1 MPQRKKLVLASVG
14 GQGGVFLVNLLVTA
28 ATLAGLKVG
37 TSEIHG
43 LSQRGGSV
51 TASLTFG
58 ANTYGFVD
66 QAQADY
72 MIGLEPLEA
81 QRNLKYLHP
90 DSCAVID
97 SHKMIP
103 HSVSSQQADYPDTD
117 AFIRYLEGHIRQV
130 IYISGDTPDITPIM
144 RNLYV
149 LGRASKLND
158 FPVPVDCIQQAI
170 EKMARP
176 KLLEASCRAF
186 EKGVNFSL
194 AEQHINQMLPEFV

>member
-1 MPQRKKLVLASVG
+1 MTQRKKLVLASVG
-14 GQGGVFLVNLLVTA
+14 GQGGVFLVNLLVNA

-58 ANTYGFVD
+58 DNTYGFVD
-66 QAQADY
+66 EGQADF

-81 QRNLKYLHP
+81 QRNLKYLYP

-97 SHKMIP
+97 SNRLIP
-103 HSVSSQQADYPDTD
+103 HSVSSQQASYPDTD
-117 AFIRYLEGHIRQV
+117 GFISYLDEHIRQV
-130 IYISGDTPDITPIM
+130 IYVSEVTPAITPIM

-149 LGRASKLND
+149 LGRASDLED
-158 FPVPVDCIQQAI
+158 FPVPVECIQQAI
-170 EKMARP
+170 ENMAKP
-176 KLLEASCRAF
+176 VLLEASREAF
-186 EKGVNFSL
+186 LSGVDF
-194 AEQHINQMLPEFV
+194 Q

>member
-1 MPQRKKLVLASVG
+1 MSQQKKLVLASVG
-14 GQGGVFLVNLLVTA
+14 GQGGVFLVNLLVEA

-58 ANTYGFVD
+58 DNTYGFVD
-66 QAQADY
+66 QGQADY

-81 QRNLKYLHP
+81 QRNLKYLYP

-97 SHKMIP
+97 SNRMIP
-103 HSVSSQQADYPDTD
+103 HSVSSQQASYPDTEG
-117 AFIRYLEGHIRQV
+117 FIRYLEESIRQV
-130 IYISGDTPDITPIM
+130 IYVNEETPDIAPIM

-149 LGRASKLND
+149 LGRASVLKE
-158 FPVPVDCIQQAI
+158 FPVPNASIQQAI

-176 KLLEASCRAF
+176 KLREASCQAF
-186 EKGVNFSL
+186 VMGVG
-194 AEQHINQMLPEFV
+194 HK

>member
-14 GQGGVFLVNLLVTA
+14 GQGAVFLVNLLVKA
-28 ATLAGLKVG
+28 ATKAGLKVG

-58 ANTYGFVD
+58 ENTYGFVD
-66 QAQADY
+66 EAQADY

-90 DSCAVID
+90 DSCAIID
-97 SHKMIP
+97 SNKIIP

-117 AFIRYLEGHIRQV
+117 DFIRYLEEHIRQV
-130 IYISGDTPDITPIM
+130 IYVSEETPEIAPIM

-149 LGRASKLND
+149 LGRTSELED
-158 FPVPVDCIQQAI
+158 FPVPVECIRQTI

-176 KLLEASCRAF
+176 KLLEASRQAF
-186 EKGVNFSL
+186 AKGVNFRK
-194 AEQHINQMLPEFV
+194 P

>member
-14 GQGGVFLVNLLVTA
+14 GQGAVFLVNLLVKA

-58 ANTYGFVD
+58 ENTYGFVD
-66 QAQADY
+66 EAQADY

-90 DSCAVID
+90 DSCAIID
-97 SHKMIP
+97 SNKIIP

-117 AFIRYLEGHIRQV
+117 DFIRYLEEHIRQV
-130 IYISGDTPDITPIM
+130 IYVSEETPEIAPIM

-149 LGRASKLND
+149 LGRTSELED
-158 FPVPVDCIQQAI
+158 FPVPVECIRQTI
-170 EKMARP
+170 EDIARP
-176 KLLEASCRAF
+176 KLLEASRQAF
-186 EKGVNFSL
+186 AKGVNFRK
-194 AEQHINQMLPEFV
+194 P

>member
-14 GQGGVFLVNLLVTA
+14 GQGGVFLVNLLVQA

-37 TSEIHG
+37 ASEIHG

-58 ANTYGFVD
+58 ENTYGFVD
-66 QAQADY
+66 EAQADY

-90 DSCAVID
+90 ESCAIID
-97 SHKMIP
+97 SNRIIP
-103 HSVSSQQADYPDTD
+103 HSVSSQQAEYPDTD
-117 AFIRYLEGHIRQV
+117 GFIRYLEEHIRQV
-130 IYISGDTPDITPIM
+130 IYVSEESLDIAPIM

-149 LGRASKLND
+149 LGRTSELEN
-158 FPVPVDCIQQAI
+158 FPVPVDSIQRTI

-176 KLLEASCRAF
+176 KLLEASRQAF
-186 EKGVNFSL
+186 SKGVNFR
-194 AEQHINQMLPEFV
+194 NP

>member
-1 MPQRKKLVLASVG
+1 MTETPDRKKLVLACVG
-14 GQGGVFLVNLLVTA
+14 GQGGVYLVRLLVKA

-58 ANTYGFVD
+58 DNTFGFVD
-66 QAQADY
+66 EAQADY

-90 DSCAVID
+90 DSCAIID

-103 HSVSSQQADYPDTD
+103 HSVSSQQAIYPETDRFIDY
-117 AFIRYLEGHIRQV
+117 LNKEIRQV
-130 IYISGDTPDITPIM
+130 IYINEEVSDIAPLM

-149 LGRASKLND
+149 LGRATDLEG

-170 EKMARP
+170 RNMAKP
-176 KLLEASCRAF
+176 QLTETSIQTF
-186 EKGVNFSL
+186 DKGVNF
-194 AEQHINQMLPEFV
+194 

>member
-14 GQGGVFLVNLLVTA
+14 GQGGVFLVNLLVQA

-37 TSEIHG
+37 ASEIHG

-58 ANTYGFVD
+58 ENTYGFVD
-66 QAQADY
+66 EAQADY

-90 DSCAVID
+90 ESCAIID
-97 SHKMIP
+97 SNRIIP
-103 HSVSSQQADYPDTD
+103 HSVSSQQAEYPDTD
-117 AFIRYLEGHIRQV
+117 GFILYLEEHIRQV
-130 IYISGDTPDITPIM
+130 IYVSEEALDIAPIM

-149 LGRASKLND
+149 LGRTSELEN
-158 FPVPVDCIQQAI
+158 FPVPVDSIQRTI

-176 KLLEASCRAF
+176 KLLEASRQAF
-186 EKGVNFSL
+186 SKGVNFR
-194 AEQHINQMLPEFV
+194 NP

>member
-1 MPQRKKLVLASVG
+1 MTQRNKLVLASVG
-14 GQGGVFLVNLLVTA
+14 GQGGVFLVNLLVNA

-58 ANTYGFVD
+58 ENTYGFVD
-66 QAQADY
+66 EGQADF

-81 QRNLKYLHP
+81 QRNLKYLYP
-90 DSCAVID
+90 ESRAIID
-97 SHKMIP
+97 SNRLIP
-103 HSVSSQQADYPDTD
+103 HSVSSQQANYPDTEG
-117 AFIRYLEGHIRQV
+117 FIRYLDEHIRQV
-130 IYISGDTPDITPIM
+130 IYVSEETADIEPVM

-149 LGRASKLND
+149 LGRASELED
-158 FPVPVDCIQQAI
+158 FPVPVECIQEAI

-176 KLLEASCRAF
+176 KLLEASREALLS
-186 EKGVNFSL
+186 GVNF
-194 AEQHINQMLPEFV
+194 H

>member
-1 MPQRKKLVLASVG
+1 MTQRNKLVLASVG
-14 GQGGVFLVNLLVTA
+14 GQGGVFLVNLLVNA

-58 ANTYGFVD
+58 ENTYGFVD
-66 QAQADY
+66 EGQADF

-81 QRNLKYLHP
+81 QRNLKYLYP
-90 DSCAVID
+90 ESRAIID
-97 SHKMIP
+97 SNRLIP
-103 HSVSSQQADYPDTD
+103 HSVSSQQANYPDTEG
-117 AFIRYLEGHIRQV
+117 FIRYLDEHIRQV
-130 IYISGDTPDITPIM
+130 IYVSEETADIEPIM

-149 LGRASKLND
+149 LGRASGLED
-158 FPVPVDCIQQAI
+158 FPVPVACIQEAI

-176 KLLEASCRAF
+176 KLLEASREALLS
-186 EKGVNFSL
+186 GVNF
-194 AEQHINQMLPEFV
+194 H

>member
-14 GQGGVFLVNLLVTA
+14 GQGGVYLVKLLVEA

-43 LSQRGGSV
+43 LAQRGGSV

-58 ANTYGFVD
+58 ENTYGFVD

-72 MIGLEPLEA
+72 MLGLEPLEA

-97 SHKMIP
+97 SNKMIP
-103 HSVSSQQADYPDTD
+103 HSVSAQQASYPDTD
-117 AFIRYLEGHIRQV
+117 GFIRYLQGHIRQV
-130 IYISGDTPDITPIM
+130 IYVREKTPDIAAIM

-149 LGRASKLND
+149 LGRTTGLEN
-158 FPVPVDCIQQAI
+158 FPVPVACILQAI
-170 EKMARP
+170 EKMAGP
-176 KLLEASCRAF
+176 KLLVASRKAF
-186 EKGVNFSL
+186 EKGANFRITET
-194 AEQHINQMLPEFV
+194 AANV

>member
-14 GQGGVFLVNLLVTA
+14 GQGAVYLVNLLVKA

-58 ANTYGFVD
+58 ENTYGFVD
-66 QAQADY
+66 EAQADY

-90 DSCAVID
+90 DSCAIID
-97 SHKMIP
+97 SNKIIP

-117 AFIRYLEGHIRQV
+117 GFIRYLEEHIRQV
-130 IYISGDTPDITPIM
+130 IYVSEETPEIAPIM

-149 LGRASKLND
+149 LGRTSELED
-158 FPVPVDCIQQAI
+158 FPVPVECIRQTI
-170 EKMARP
+170 EDIARP
-176 KLLEASCRAF
+176 KLLEASRQAF
-186 EKGVNFSL
+186 AKGVNFRK
-194 AEQHINQMLPEFV
+194 P

>member
-14 GQGGVFLVNLLVTA
+14 GQGGVYLVNLLVEA
-28 ATLAGLKVG
+28 AALAGLKVG

-58 ANTYGFVD
+58 ENTYGFVD
-66 QAQADY
+66 AAQADY

-90 DSCAVID
+90 DSRAVID

-117 AFIRYLEGHIRQV
+117 GFIRYLQEQIRQV
-130 IYISGDTPDITPIM
+130 IYVSEETPEIAAIM

-149 LGRASKLND
+149 LGRATKLED
-158 FPVPVDCIQQAI
+158 FPVPADCMLQAI
-170 EKMARP
+170 EKTAKP
-176 KLLEASCRAF
+176 ELQNASRRAF
-186 EKGVNFSL
+186 EKGVNFC
-194 AEQHINQMLPEFV
+194 QKTTD

>member
-1 MPQRKKLVLASVG
+1 MITPIQKKLILASVG
-14 GQGGVFLVNLLVTA
+14 GQGGVYVMNLLVEA
-28 ATLAGLKVG
+28 ATLAGIQVG

-51 TASLTFG
+51 IAGLTFG
-58 ANTYGFVD
+58 ENTFGFVD
-66 QAQADY
+66 VAQADY

-97 SHKMIP
+97 SNRLIP

-117 AFIRYLEGHIRQV
+117 DFIRYLQAQIRQV
-130 IYISGDTPDITPIM
+130 VYVSEETPEIAPIM

-149 LGRASKLND
+149 LGRASKLEG
-158 FPVPVDCIQQAI
+158 FPVPDECVLQAI

-176 KLLEASCRAF
+176 ERLNESRQAFTDGAGFTPQAASVTRR
-186 EKGVNFSL
+186 
-194 AEQHINQMLPEFV
+194 

>member
-1 MPQRKKLVLASVG
+1 MTQRTKLVLASVG
-14 GQGGVFLVNLLVTA
+14 GQGGVFLVNLLVQA

-58 ANTYGFVD
+58 ENTYGFVD
-66 QAQADY
+66 EGQADF

-81 QRNLKYLHP
+81 QRNLKYLYP
-90 DSCAVID
+90 ESRAVID
-97 SHKMIP
+97 SNRLIP
-103 HSVSSQQADYPDTD
+103 HSVSSQQVSYPDTD
-117 AFIRYLEGHIRQV
+117 GFIRYLKEHIRQV
-130 IYISGDTPDITPIM
+130 IYVSEETSDIRPIM

-149 LGRASKLND
+149 LGRASNLEE
-158 FPVPVDCIQQAI
+158 FPVPAESIKKAI

-176 KLLEASCRAF
+176 ELHDASRQAF
-186 EKGVNFSL
+186 LSGVGFR
-194 AEQHINQMLPEFV
+194 

>member
-1 MPQRKKLVLASVG
+1 LTLPQRNKLVVASVG
-14 GQGGVFLVNLLVTA
+14 GQGGVFLVNLLVEA
-28 ATLAGLKVG
+28 ATLEGLKVG

-58 ANTYGFVD
+58 ENTYGFVD
-66 QAQADY
+66 VAQADY

-97 SHKMIP
+97 SSRMIP
-103 HSVSSQQADYPDTD
+103 HSVSSQQGNYPDTA
-117 AFIRYLEGHIRQV
+117 AFIAYLEGHIREV
-130 IYISGDTPDITPIM
+130 VYISEETSDISPIM

-149 LGRASKLND
+149 LGRTSSLD
-158 FPVPVDCIQQAI
+158 EFPVSVACIKEAI
-170 EKMARP
+170 EKMAKPDRVD
-176 KLLEASCRAF
+176 ESCRAF
-186 EKGVNFSL
+186 AKGIDF
-194 AEQHINQMLPEFV
+194 HISETSNSH

>member
-1 MPQRKKLVLASVG
+1 MPQRNKLILASVG
-14 GQGGVFLVNLLVTA
+14 GQGGVYLVNLLVEA

-58 ANTYGFVD
+58 ENTYGFVD

-72 MIGLEPLEA
+72 MIGLESLEA

-90 DSCAVID
+90 DSCALID
-97 SHKMIP
+97 STRMIP
-103 HSVSSQQADYPDTD
+103 HSVSSQQTSYPDTEG
-117 AFIRYLEGHIRQV
+117 FVRYLQENIRQV
-130 IYISGDTPDITPIM
+130 IFVSEETPDIAAIM

-149 LGRASKLND
+149 LGRASELEG
-158 FPVPVDCIQQAI
+158 FPVPVACIRQAI
-170 EKMARP
+170 DKMAKP
-176 KLLEASCRAF
+176 KLLEASHQAF
-186 EKGVNFSL
+186 AMGTDFL
-194 AEQHINQMLPEFV
+194 TL

>member
-1 MPQRKKLVLASVG
+1 MPQRKKLLLASVG
-14 GQGGVFLVNLLVTA
+14 GQGGVFLVNLLVEA
-28 ATLAGLKVG
+28 AIRAGLKVG

-58 ANTYGFVD
+58 ENTYGFVD
-66 QAQADY
+66 EAQADY

-97 SHKMIP
+97 SNRLIP
-103 HSVSSQQADYPDTD
+103 HSVSSQHARYPDTD
-117 AFIRYLEGHIRQV
+117 GFVRYLKGHIRQV
-130 IYISGDTPDITPIM
+130 IYVSEETPDIVRIM

-149 LGRASKLND
+149 LGRATELQD
-158 FPVPVDCIQQAI
+158 FPVPVDCILQAI
-170 EKMARP
+170 KKMARP
-176 KLLEASCRAF
+176 KLLETSCQAF
-186 EKGVNFSL
+186 EKGANYRVTE
-194 AEQHINQMLPEFV
+194 AAQP

>member
-1 MPQRKKLVLASVG
+1 MRTKLVLACVG
-14 GQGGVFLVNLLVTA
+14 GQGGVFLVNLLVEA

-58 ANTYGFVD
+58 DNTFGFVD
-66 QAQADY
+66 QGQADF

-90 DSCAVID
+90 DSCAIID
-97 SHKMIP
+97 SNRLIP
-103 HSVSSQQADYPDTD
+103 HSVNSQQASYPDTD
-117 AFIRYLEGHIRQV
+117 AFIRYLQAHIRQV
-130 IYISGDTPDITPIM
+130 IYVSEATLDIEPIM

-149 LGRASKLND
+149 LGRASKLQD
-158 FPVPVDCIQQAI
+158 FPVPVECIEQAI
-170 EKMARP
+170 VKMARP
-176 KLLEASCRAF
+176 EQLETSRQAF
-186 EKGVNFSL
+186 LSGVTQDPVQ
-194 AEQHINQMLPEFV
+194 A

>member
-1 MPQRKKLVLASVG
+1 MTERKKLVLASVG
-14 GQGGVFLVNLLVTA
+14 GQGGVFLVNLLVNA

-58 ANTYGFVD
+58 ENTYGFVD
-66 QAQADY
+66 EGQADF

-90 DSCAVID
+90 GSRVVID
-97 SHKMIP
+97 SNRMIP
-103 HSVSSQQADYPDTD
+103 HSVSSQQASYPDTD
-117 AFIRYLEGHIRQV
+117 GFISYLDEHINQV
-130 IYISGDTPDITPIM
+130 IYVSEQTPDITPIM

-149 LGRASKLND
+149 LGRASDLEG
-158 FPVPVDCIQQAI
+158 FPVPVECIQQAI
-170 EKMARP
+170 EKMAKP
-176 KLLEASCRAF
+176 ALVEASREAF
-186 EKGVNFSL
+186 LSGVDF
-194 AEQHINQMLPEFV
+194 H